1 MQKSDKT
8 CHNDKFF
15 LWNKEK
21 RTDDSYLSR
30 PFLFKASLC
39 ACIDNL
45 GVSCGVRVL
54 FQSDKHSTDT

>member
-1 MQKSDKT
+1 MQKSDKN

-45 GVSCGVRVL
+45 EVSCRRIL
-54 FQSDKHSTDT
+54 RDPHSSDTNT